1 MKFEDRHV
9 LNKPAADV
17 IKMYTDQKF
26 FERKYKDLGA
36 WDSQVLECKKD
47 AKKFLIKCR
56 YTIKSSHPSIPAFAQ
71 KLVGTTA
78 TVTQQDVWDIATM
91 TGRLEVEIKGT
102 PVKVS
107 SDMKLVDEP
116 KGAVN
121 AMKWNVSCSIPLI
134 GGKIE
139 QLVYEDIKAKS
150 SNDVSVTLNILKDY

>member
-36 WDSQVLECKKD
+36 WDIQVLECKKD

-71 KLVGTTA
+71 AHGSMWFAL
-78 TVTQQDVWDIATM
+78 
-91 TGRLEVEIKGT
+91 L
-102 PVKVS
+102 PVLPFALLQPMRAAPAWG
-107 SDMKLVDEP
+107 DW
-116 KGAVN
+116 GAVL
-121 AMKWNVSCSIPLI
+121 AIALMCTGWAYLIYFRLVASIGPARTP
-134 GGKIE
+134 GG
-139 QLVYEDIKAKS
+139 DGPG
-150 SNDVSVTLNILKDY
+150 